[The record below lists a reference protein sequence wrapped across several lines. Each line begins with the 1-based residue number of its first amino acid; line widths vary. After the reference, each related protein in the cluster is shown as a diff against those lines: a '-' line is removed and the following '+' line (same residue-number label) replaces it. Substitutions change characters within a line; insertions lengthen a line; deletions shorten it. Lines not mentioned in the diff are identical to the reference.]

1 MGGMVI
7 NKVTIGLVLA
17 MLSILLMNKNQPFIG
32 LPLFIVGIF
41 LMMHK
46 NRRK

>member
-1 MGGMVI
+1 MGFMVI

-17 MLSILLMNKNQPFIG
+17 MFSILLMHRNQPFIG
-32 LPLFIVGIF
+32 LPMFILGIF

-46 NRRK
+46 NKRK